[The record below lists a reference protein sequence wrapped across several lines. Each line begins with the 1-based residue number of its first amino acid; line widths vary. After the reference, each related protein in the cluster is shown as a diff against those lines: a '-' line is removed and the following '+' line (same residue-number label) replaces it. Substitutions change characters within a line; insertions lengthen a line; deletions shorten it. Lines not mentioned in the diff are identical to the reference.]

1 MKELTRRGFKYTL
14 VHTDKEFIEKLDNFD
29 IAWILDLDPF
39 DTRLTNDL
47 LKSLDVFFK
56 DSKSLYIWADNDPL
70 FYRSNIILQHYFNGM
85 NLKGNF
91 YGDKI
96 LTASDDLVKGTFDKN
111 HPISYGVNN
120 LYEGVT
126 ICHPEKMHDD
136 FKVYAINTNNEPL
149 VVYAEANDNHGRI
162 IVDCGFTKHWDH
174 YW

>member
-1 MKELTRRGFKYTL
+1 
-14 VHTDKEFIEKLDNFD
+14 
-29 IAWILDLDPF
+29 
-39 DTRLTNDL
+39 
-47 LKSLDVFFK
+47 
-56 DSKSLYIWADNDPL
+56 
-70 FYRSNIILQHYFNGM
+70 M

-91 YGDKI
+91 FGDKI
-96 LTASDDLVKGTFDKN
+96 LTASDDLAKGTFDKN

-120 LYEGVT
+120 LYEGIT

-149 VVYAEANDNHGRI
+149 VVYAEASDNHGRI